1 MFSRATGSKSK
12 TLIASFGEA
21 MRSSIVI
28 DPHMIGSG
36 SLEGASSPSA
46 AAPASPGQAGR
57 GLPETNFRK
66 RRRLSVF
73 RLESV
78 MFVSCLVDSRAGGF
92 HHRRPFGDLGLHE
105 GAELLRRVPR
115 TARALAGQ
123 PRLYF
128 RRAHDAHRFRVP
140 ALHDL
145 GGRAGGGEEPD
156 PVIDLES

>member
-46 AAPASPGQAGR
+46 AAPASPGQASR

-73 RLESV
+73 SLESV
-78 MFVSCLVDSRAGGF
+78 MFVSCLVDSRAGGL
-92 HHRRPFGDLGLHE
+92 HHRRPLGNLGLHE
-105 GAELLRRVPR
+105 GAELARRVR
-115 TARALAGQ
+115 REARALVRQ
-123 PRLYF
+123 PRLDLG
-128 RRAHDAHRFRVP
+128 RAHDAHGFGVH
-140 ALHDL
+140 AL
-145 GGRAGGGEEPD
+145 
-156 PVIDLES
+156 